1 MSWGERDDKK
11 GTLWTERVRL
21 WKVFNAIPQR
31 VDSEVEIE
39 EAEEKVG
46 NRWQEE

>member
-1 MSWGERDDKK
+1 MGEKYNWD
-11 GTLWTERVRL
+11 LTERER
-21 WKVFNAIPQR
+21 Q
-31 VDSEVEIE
+31 EIE